1 MKFRGWIAG
10 IAAVLVLLAPA
21 MIFAATQNAV
31 LYGEVYDSMGN
42 PAPGIAVS
50 LDNAAIGFSRST
62 VTGTDGSY
70 NFPEVPPAENY
81 ILSAAHNGTKIDAR
95 AGIVVNVGDEKVVLP
110 PLKEQAVAAAA
121 SAIPNPE
128 VTAKVIKA
136 PTVSN
141 DVSTA
146 ISGVI
151 NGEQLRSLPVA
162 VNRNFL
168 NAGLIPP
175 NTHDVG
181 QGSQLAGAS
190 FSVAGNRP
198 QTNNFLLDGA
208 DNVASSTNQAVPFQV
223 NDSVQEFRVTS
234 GTANAEYGRNMGGTV
249 NIVTKRATNGFHGST
264 FGYFNNDALN
274 ANSPV
279 SAYNGTTFDKAAAY
293 AGPVNNP
300 SVNCK
305 TFSSGV
311 PCFLPQTYNDYVS
324 NSAALGFC
332 TNSVSATPAAGLGT
346 CPNSFSFVPGSGGGV
361 AVTPLFGRNDFF
373 DPASILATH
382 DSHNVP
388 FDSKQFGGS
397 AGGALIK
404 DKLFAFGSY
413 EGTLIDNPN
422 PVFERVPS
430 AFDRTFNPYGSALM
444 GFSNNLSDPLCT
456 GSPGVPG
463 NVVGCKSYAL
473 DQNILSL
480 YPKSNVV
487 GVPGVLEFFQGQAPN
502 YTHVH
507 NGLFRSDYVYS
518 QKTDLSLRYVI
529 QDLNQLHDDTLPE
542 QSNYIGNGILRHALN
557 QNLSATV
564 SHTFSSNWVS
574 DARVGFNRFGLTEN
588 PQDAGFDAR
597 TLGLPDAQ
605 LPTIL
610 LNGLDPQYGGAS
622 PAINGAFAGWSD
634 VFVINQTVDLF
645 PTLDGRFPLARLG
658 APLGAPYDRRDT
670 TWFFADNTSW
680 TYGKHGVKFG
690 WEYRRLDNRVE
701 DFSFARGFM
710 YSSDL
715 GEFTNDSESCNFECF
730 NSLGGLNFNAFLRP
744 SFDFFQQQREPYKSD
759 LNSFAA
765 AGYIQDAWHIH
776 PRITINAGLR
786 YEYFSPPK
794 DAHDRLFNYDPLA
807 NALVPENQVQS
818 PLNVVD
824 PYGNPC
830 SSSVSSYQSAPPIT
844 SNNSIAPGNGAW
856 NCGVKSDRFGQI
868 VTSDTNN
875 FAPRLG
881 VAWDVFGTG
890 KTVFRAAAGYFY
902 DQLPASY
909 VSQLMYNR
917 PTTSPNA
924 LYGTYA
930 LGFPTICPVPFVTC
944 ANGSALVQPGLL
956 NAPSGVTDSTGASLP
971 NSFFSQT
978 EQPFA
983 IYARDTAH
991 SNTPYSRQVTAT
1003 VQQQIGGKLTA
1014 EVGYLGDHGT
1024 NLPVIYNQNF
1034 ANEANVVRN
1043 GVAGNF
1049 SLFPIY
1055 SLTNRGSSDY
1065 NSLLVRVRAAD
1076 WHGLRVNGSYIWS
1089 HSIDNAS
1096 DGVFPPE
1103 PLSMP
1108 NLGIG
1113 YGIFG
1118 QLNPVGQCLFQSN
1131 KPGTYP
1137 CAITVNTSG
1146 GKSTQAIP
1154 LTLPTINFNPGAVT
1168 TTGAGQIITSR
1179 YLIPQDP
1186 FNFLTNDR
1194 GNSDFDIRHRAVVD
1208 YTWDV
1213 PAFGKGSGW
1222 SKWMNNWQL
1231 SGVVTAQTGQ
1241 PFTIFSGPIGGEIT
1255 QRVNLTGP
1263 VDVSN
1268 NPGGAI
1274 TGSGLQLASD
1284 SPSCI
1289 PVASIQAP
1297 PGGSGFFGN
1306 FLQPAPGVA
1315 CTGNS
1320 GRNQFTGPG
1329 YVNTNVAIQKGFA
1342 IFGEGRMLTFRT
1354 EVYNVFNHANFYNP
1368 ISTYSLDGQTPN
1380 PDFGKIKSAH
1390 EPRQIQFAVRF
1401 SW

>member
-1 MKFRGWIAG
+1 MKFRGWIRA
-10 IAAVLVLLAPA
+10 IVAVVALVMPA

-31 LYGEVYDSMGN
+31 LYGEVYDSAGN
-42 PAPGIAVS
+42 PAPNISVS
-50 LDNAAIGFSRST
+50 LDNAAIGFARTT
-62 VTGTDGSY
+62 VTGADGSY

-81 ILSAAHNGTKIDAR
+81 TLSAARNGSKIDAR

-110 PLKEQAVAAAA
+110 PLKEQAAAVAA
-121 SAIPNPE
+121 SATPNPE

-136 PTVSN
+136 PAVSN

-151 NGEQLRSLPVA
+151 TGEQLRSLPVA

-175 NTHDVG
+175 STHDVQ

-190 FSVAGNRP
+190 FSVSGNRP

-264 FGYFNNDALN
+264 FGFFNNDALN
-274 ANSPV
+274 ANSPLSV
-279 SAYNGTTFDKAAAY
+279 YNGSTFEKAAVY
-293 AGPVNNP
+293 AGPVNP
-300 SVNCK
+300 SVNCS

-324 NSAALGFC
+324 NAAALGFC
-332 TNSVSATPAAGLGT
+332 TNSISTVQTAGLT
-346 CPNSFSFVPGSGGGV
+346 ACPSSASFVNGSLV
-361 AVTPLFGRNDFF
+361 PLFGRNDFF
-373 DPASILATH
+373 DPASILAAH
-382 DSHNVP
+382 DSKNLP

-397 AGGALIK
+397 GGGALIK

-422 PVFERVPS
+422 PIFERVPS
-430 AFDRTFNPYGSALM
+430 AFDRTFNPYNSELLPLL
-444 GFSNNLSDPLCT
+444 FSNKMSDPIC
-456 GSPGVPG
+456 SS
-463 NVVGCKSYAL
+463 NVIGCKSYAL
-473 DQNILSL
+473 DQSILSL
-480 YPKSNVV
+480 YPQSNVV

-502 YTHVH
+502 YTNVH
-507 NGLFRSDYVYS
+507 NGLFRTDYVYS
-518 QKTDLSLRYVI
+518 EKTDLSLRYVI

-542 QSNYIGNGILRHALN
+542 QSQYIGNGILRHALN
-557 QNLSATV
+557 QNLSATM
-564 SHTFSSNWVS
+564 SHTFSSSWVT

-588 PQDAGFDAR
+588 PQDANFNPS

-605 LPTIL
+605 LPAIL
-610 LNGLDPQYGGAS
+610 LSGLDPQYGGAS
-622 PAINGAFAGWSD
+622 PGINGSFAGWGD
-634 VFVINQTVDLF
+634 AFVNRRTAGLL

-658 APLGAPYDRRDT
+658 APLGAPLDRRDT
-670 TWFFADNTSW
+670 TWFMADNTSW
-680 TYGKHGVKFG
+680 TYGKHGIKFG
-690 WEYRRLDNRVE
+690 WEYRRLDNRLE
-701 DFSFARGFM
+701 DFSFSRGFM

-715 GEFTNDSESCNFECF
+715 GEFTNDSESCNEQCLDRTGT
-730 NSLGGLNFNAFLRP
+730 SFNAFRSP
-744 SFDFFQQQREPYKSD
+744 SFDFAQQQSDPYKSR
-759 LNSFAA
+759 LHSYTL
-765 AGYIQDAWHIH
+765 AGYIQDSWHIH
-776 PRITINAGLR
+776 PRVTLNYGLR
-786 YEYFSPPK
+786 YEYFSPPQDK
-794 DAHDRLFNYDPLA
+794 DDNLYNFDPIS
-807 NALVPENQVQS
+807 NGLVRENS
-818 PLNVVD
+818 TGVVD

-830 SSSVSSYQSAPPIT
+830 SATVTSYQSVPAVV
-844 SNNSIAPGNGAW
+844 SNPNISIPPGNGAW
-856 NCGVKSDRFGQI
+856 KCSGNVNDFSKI

-881 VAWDVFGTG
+881 VAWDIFGTG

-917 PTTSPNA
+917 PTTSPNS
-924 LYGTYA
+924 LYGSFA
-930 LGFPTICPVPFVTC
+930 LGFPTFCPVPTFTC

-956 NAPSGVTDSTGASLP
+956 NGPSGVTDKNGNSLP
-971 NSFFSQT
+971 NSFFASA

-983 IYARDTAH
+983 VYARDTAH
-991 SNTPYSRQVTAT
+991 SNTPYSRQLTAT
-1003 VQQQIGGKLTA
+1003 IQQQLGSKMTL

-1024 NLPVIYNQNF
+1024 NLPVLYNQNF
-1034 ANEANVVRN
+1034 ANEANVIEN

-1055 SLTNRGSSDY
+1055 TLTNQGSSDY

-1076 WHGLRVNGSYIWS
+1076 WHGLRVNGTYIWS

-1103 PLSMP
+1103 PLTMP
-1108 NLGIG
+1108 NLAIG
-1113 YGIFG
+1113 YGILG
-1118 QLNPVGQCLFQSN
+1118 QLNPIGQCLFEGGT
-1131 KPGTYP
+1131 PGQFP
-1137 CAITVNTSG
+1137 CAITVTTASG
-1146 GKSTQAIP
+1146 SSTQQIP

-1186 FNFLTNDR
+1186 FNFLANDR

-1213 PAFGKGSGW
+1213 PAL
-1222 SKWMNNWQL
+1222 SKAWGFPKWLDNWQL
-1231 SGVVTAQTGQ
+1231 SGVVTAQSGQ
-1241 PFTIFSGPIGGEIT
+1241 PFSIFSGPIGGDIT
-1255 QRVNLTGP
+1255 QRVNVTGP
-1263 VDVSN
+1263 VDVTG
-1268 NPGGAI
+1268 NPAGAI
-1274 TGSGLQLASD
+1274 SVSGLQLASA
-1284 SPSCI
+1284 SSSCTA
-1289 PVASIQAP
+1289 VASVIAP
-1297 PGGSGFFGN
+1297 PGGSGFIGN

-1315 CTGNS
+1315 CTGDS
-1320 GRNQFTGPG
+1320 GRNEFTGPG

-1342 IFGEGRMLTFRT
+1342 VFGEGRMLTFRT
-1354 EVYNVFNHANFYNP
+1354 EVYNVFNHSNFYNP
-1368 ISTYSLDGQTPN
+1368 ISSYSLDGQTLN
-1380 PDFGKIKSAH
+1380 PEFGKILSAH
-1390 EPRQIQFAVRF
+1390 DPRQIQFAVRF